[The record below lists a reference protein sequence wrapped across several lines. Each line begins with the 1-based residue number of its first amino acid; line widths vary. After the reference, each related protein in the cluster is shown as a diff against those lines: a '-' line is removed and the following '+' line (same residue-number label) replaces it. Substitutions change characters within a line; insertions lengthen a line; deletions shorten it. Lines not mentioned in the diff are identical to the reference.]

1 MMRIHSNI
9 RDYDV
14 HFAETAG
21 FLAGFDRFPHRCYVV
36 DGNVWSHYRDGC
48 LSGLRDENVIVLQV
62 DEDRKNLGTVQELYD
77 QLTERAAKRNLTMIT
92 IGGGTL
98 QDVSGFAASTLYRG
112 IQWIFV
118 PTTLLAQADSC
129 IGSKTSLNYKR
140 FKNLIG
146 TFYPPSEVYIHAP
159 FLATLRE
166 EDFYSGLGEVLKLSL
181 MGGKEKIRELVA
193 MLPWIRR
200 REPGPLLGAVQTSLL
215 IKQDYIAGDE
225 FDTGRRNLLNFG
237 HCFGHALETSSDYAV
252 PHGQA
257 VLAGILF
264 ANIAARNRGL
274 LSGETHES
282 LLRDVL
288 LDNLV
293 VRPTA
298 AHLDVE
304 RIFQAMKQDKKRVG
318 EGLALVMLKEDFVL
332 TKVVDFSHGELSS
345 AVDELRDVMARTP

>member
-1 MMRIHSNI
+1 MRIHSNI

-14 HFAETAG
+14 HFAETED
-21 FLAGFDRFPHRCYVV
+21 FLAEFARFPQRCYVV
-36 DGNVWSHYRDGC
+36 DSNVWDHYKDGC
-48 LSGLRDENVIVLQV
+48 LSCLWAGNVIVLPV

-77 QLTERAAKRNLTMIT
+77 RLTERSAKKNLTMVT

-98 QDVSGFAASTLYRG
+98 QDISGFAASTLYRG
-112 IQWIFV
+112 INWVFV

-146 TFYPPSEVYIHAP
+146 TFYPPSEVHIHAP
-159 FLATLRE
+159 FLATLKE
-166 EDFYSGLGEVLKLSL
+166 EDFYSGLGEVLKLYL
-181 MGGKEKIRELVA
+181 MGGKGKTRELIGL
-193 MLPWIRR
+193 LPGIRR
-200 REPGPLLGAVQTSLL
+200 REAGPLLVAVKTSLL

-237 HCFGHALETSSDYAV
+237 HCFGHALETTSDFAV

-257 VLAGILF
+257 VLVGIVF

-274 LSGETHES
+274 LSRETNEF

-288 LDNLV
+288 FPNLV
-293 VRPTA
+293 SRPRA
-298 AHLDVE
+298 AHLDAG
-304 RIFQAMKQDKKRVG
+304 RIFEAMKQDKKRVG
-318 EGLALVMLKEDFVL
+318 EGLALVMLKEDHDL
-332 TKVVDFSHGELSS
+332 TKVVDFGYDELSA
-345 AVDELRDVMARTP
+345 AVKELGEVIRETR